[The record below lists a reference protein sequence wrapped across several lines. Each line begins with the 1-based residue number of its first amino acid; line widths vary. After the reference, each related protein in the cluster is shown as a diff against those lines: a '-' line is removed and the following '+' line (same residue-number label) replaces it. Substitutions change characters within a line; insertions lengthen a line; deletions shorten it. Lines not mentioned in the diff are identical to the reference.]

1 MPTETQHLE
10 QRVAALQSDLN
21 ARDQALGDAE
31 TENNECELSRRDWFE
46 AAQAAE
52 SRIEVLKGLLTDAMK
67 AWEAAQFGDPPVAL
81 SKVMARARTVL
92 ATAVEGEIPSLQLET
107 LAKEIYESWASQP
120 GFTPWVY
127 GGNSL
132 KQDEARKAAR
142 VQLSE
147 PVERDER
154 ADFLAWACREY
165 EVGAEEELNE
175 RNVVVIQNWAGWK
188 ARAALDK
195 ATEGASH
202 E

>member
-1 MPTETQHLE
+1 MNGKLRELLE
-10 QRVAALQSDLN
+10 RIVGDSYQDSLRAVGDLR
-21 ARDQALGDAE
+21 AFLADTSTTAE
-31 TENNECELSRRDWFE
+31 
-46 AAQAAE
+46 
-52 SRIEVLKGLLTDAMK
+52 
-67 AWEAAQFGDPPVAL
+67 PV
-81 SKVMARARTVL
+81 T
-92 ATAVEGEIPSLQLET
+92 
-107 LAKEIYESWASQP
+107 
-120 GFTPWVY
+120 
-127 GGNSL
+127 
-132 KQDEARKAAR
+132 
-142 VQLSE
+142 